1 MVLMVVSN
9 ILWFQTQILSNII
22 AFASLTICLRKKK
35 TTGRG
40 LNPFLHIIY
49 QNSV

>member
-22 AFASLTICLRKKK
+22 AFASLTICLRK